1 MTTCTTG
8 EASTTPHS
16 VSPSSTVDSLHACQ
30 ADSNLR
36 RLIFA
41 AFSMAGKPARAL
53 KAYEKAHSWK
63 ELFTL
68 ASTQKIEPDAM
79 SDLIEKI
86 AG

>member
-1 MTTCTTG
+1 
-8 EASTTPHS
+8 
-16 VSPSSTVDSLHACQ
+16 
-30 ADSNLR
+30 
-36 RLIFA
+36 
-41 AFSMAGKPARAL
+41 MAGKPARAL

-86 AG
+86 AGQSIRSLWAAERVVSAFS